1 MIWESD
7 ELGCTGAS
15 GSQLQVTLVLFYF
28 YYNGKSLLKSY
39 FFMYFVL
46 PMPYQKQF
54 GLWSLEDGAL
64 GKEERANHFCTVASS
79 FTSL

>member
-28 YYNGKSLLKSY
+28 YFTGKSLLKSY

-46 PMPYQKQF
+46 PMPYQKESGRWKMGPWEKRRGPTTF
-54 GLWSLEDGAL
+54 V
-64 GKEERANHFCTVASS
+64 R
-79 FTSL
+79 

>member
-28 YYNGKSLLKSY
+28 IFKGKSLLKSY

-46 PMPYQKQF
+46 PMPF
-54 GLWSLEDGAL
+54 WTLEDGAL

>member
-28 YYNGKSLLKSY
+28 YFKGKSLLKSY

-46 PMPYQKQF
+46 PNAISK
-54 GLWSLEDGAL
+54 GVWTLEDGAL